1 MHVNRVYDGDMWVD
15 PVISLDQAEID
26 HIRLVFLQIRVE
38 NLKRGPPGFQGFF
51 VLMSSGL
58 RTNHSA

>member
-1 MHVNRVYDGDMWVD
+1 MHVNEVYDGDMWVD
-15 PVISLDQAEID
+15 PVTSLDQAEID
-26 HIRLVFLQIRVE
+26 HIRLVLLQIRVE